1 MRVNDSKYLII
12 PSDDQVIWR
21 YFDFPKFAS
30 LIFEEA
36 LWFSRVDY
44 LTDKYEGEMP
54 HENADEF
61 VENLRRIDPNMS
73 FNERLKRGLNE
84 IKNISKFKQYTYVSS
99 WSMNKEESFALWK
112 IYLNNSKQGIAIKT
126 TVGNIR
132 KSFISQ
138 DLDCVI
144 GQVEYSNKVKE
155 VNQDLING
163 TKKPYYEYEKEFRI
177 FIINQFNTKTD
188 ENGKQIKEPL
198 NKSGLSIKVDLDNLI
213 DRIIMSPF
221 CEDWFIEIVI
231 KMVKE
236 RFPTKNL
243 IIQKSRI
250 IDE

>member
-1 MRVNDSKYLII
+1 MKVNNSKHLKI
-12 PSDDQVIWR
+12 PTDDQVIWR
-21 YFDFPKFAS
+21 YYDFPKFAS
-30 LIFEEA
+30 LIYEEA

-44 LTDKYEGEMP
+44 LTDKYEGELP

-61 VENLRRIDPNMS
+61 VENLRNVDPYMPL
-73 FNERLKRGLNE
+73 NERIERGLNE
-84 IKNISKFKQYTYVSS
+84 IKNVRKFKKFTYVSS

-132 KSFISQ
+132 KSFLSN

-144 GQVEYSNKVKE
+144 GQVEYSNKVEE
-155 VNQDLING
+155 VNQDSING

-177 FIINQFNTKTD
+177 FIKNQFNIKTD
-188 ENGKQIKEPL
+188 ENGKQFWEPF
-198 NKSGLSIKVDLDNLI
+198 NKTGLSIKIDLENLI
-213 DRIIMSPF
+213 ERVVMSPF
-221 CEDWFIEIVI
+221 CEDWFIDLVR
-231 KMVKE
+231 KMVKD

-250 IDE
+250 MDE